1 MTIMIIFRKFLV
13 LGLLS
18 LLMVSIYVDEYF
30 VGAQNNNLDAAS
42 NVVNQA
48 FKILLSAENTG
59 ANVTSLVNQLNR
71 ATVLLSEAENAYRIG
86 DTATV
91 NSKSDEAVSIARQ
104 VNVLAQQAKEE
115 AQNSTKAS
123 FWSNLAITITGLL
136 TLIIVLF
143 TVWRFFRRNY
153 LKNLNNSKSEGA
165 NDEA

>member
-30 VGAQNNNLDAAS
+30 AGAQNNNLDAAS
-42 NVVNQA
+42 NVVNQV

-59 ANVTSLVNQLNR
+59 ANVTGLVNQLNR
-71 ATVLLSEAENAYRIG
+71 ATALLSEAENAYRIG

-104 VNVLAQQAKEE
+104 
-115 AQNSTKAS
+115 
-123 FWSNLAITITGLL
+123 
-136 TLIIVLF
+136 
-143 TVWRFFRRNY
+143 R
-153 LKNLNNSKSEGA
+153 
-165 NDEA
+165 